1 MKDLAKEINLI
12 IKNSEEYKAAKE
24 AESLMMNDVQTV
36 ELLIKYQSK
45 QKEYNDAL
53 RFEAYGSDV
62 SRVQKE
68 LADIKYLVDTNVFV
82 MEYNR
87 CYKKVKDIL
96 DEATKR
102 ILDGIK

>member
-12 IKNSEEYKAAKE
+12 IKNSEEYKAAKA
-24 AESLMMNDVQTV
+24 AESLMMNDTMTV
-36 ELLIKYQSK
+36 ELLVKYQNK
-45 QKEYNDAL
+45 QKEYNDAI

-62 SRVQKE
+62 SKVQKE
-68 LADIKYLVDTNVFV
+68 LADIKYQVDTNKYV

-96 DEATKR
+96 DDVTKR